1 MKKDSVGQFV
11 ALRDQLLK
19 EKSTLET
26 RLRQINEALA
36 NGMARAGDGFRAKS
50 DRPAYRA
57 HNPVSLREAVIQ
69 ATSKKAL
76 SKQEILVEVQKMGYT
91 FTGKNPM
98 NSLNVLLYGKK
109 PKFKND
115 QGRFSLEK

>member
-19 EKSTLET
+19 EKTTLES

-36 NGMARAGDGFRAKS
+36 NGVPQASNGLRAKS

-57 HNPVSLREAVIQ
+57 HNSVSLREAVIQ
-69 ATSKKAL
+69 ATSKRPL
-76 SKQEILVEVQKMGYT
+76 SKQEILSEVQKMGYA